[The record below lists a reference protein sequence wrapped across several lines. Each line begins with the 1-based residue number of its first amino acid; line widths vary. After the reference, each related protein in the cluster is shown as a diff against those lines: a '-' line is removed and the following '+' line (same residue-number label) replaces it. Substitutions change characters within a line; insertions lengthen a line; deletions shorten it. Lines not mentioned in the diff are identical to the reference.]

1 MQWRQEEKQEVEHG
15 YHDFEALCG
24 TRSVHFPPYVLW
36 IEGRYHAEGKG
47 KGTASLHSSMPIFMQ
62 RVRSNHREQSGVNP
76 EGFAASSP
84 LTNHPHLGAWTAQLC
99 RSFSKNCLK

>member
-15 YHDFEALCG
+15 YHDSEALCG

-36 IEGRYHAEGKG
+36 IEGRHHVEGKG
-47 KGTASLHSSMPIFMQ
+47 KGTASLHSSMPIFIQ

-84 LTNHPHLGAWTAQLC
+84 LMNHPHLGA
-99 RSFSKNCLK
+99 